1 MPDSAFTSIIAGLM
15 NISSFDD
22 LLKAAETQPEPQ
34 RLLLV
39 FAEAEL
45 LADAS
50 EVERARFQSGIG
62 GALVPKMC
70 VDKLPGELLSF
81 EALVEE
87 SRNTGCAWT
96 IVFVAGMS
104 GQGGRAPT
112 SIEAEPVLQRMV
124 ESIKTG
130 SFGGF
135 VPFDR
140 DGDPVRFQT

>member
-1 MPDSAFTSIIAGLM
+1 M

-22 LLKAAETQPEPQ
+22 LLKAAEAQPEPQ

-45 LADAS
+45 PPGAS
-50 EVERARFQSGIG
+50 EAERERFEAGIG

-70 VDKLPGELLSF
+70 VDKLPRELASF
-81 EALVEE
+81 QALVEE
-87 SRNTGCAWT
+87 SRDTGCNWT
-96 IVFVAGMS
+96 IIFAAGMS

-112 SIEAEPVLQRMV
+112 SAEAEPQLLRMV

-130 SFGGF
+130 AFGGF
-135 VPFDR
+135 LPFDR
-140 DGDPVRFQT
+140 EGDAVRFQA